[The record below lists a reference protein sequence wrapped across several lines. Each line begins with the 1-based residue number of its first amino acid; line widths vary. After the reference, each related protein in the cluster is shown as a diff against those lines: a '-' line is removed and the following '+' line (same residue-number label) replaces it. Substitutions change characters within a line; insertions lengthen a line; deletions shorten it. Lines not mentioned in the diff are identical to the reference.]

1 MDLQNVIIKKLS
13 LCLIQLQSQ
22 PNFESCMLNKV
33 DQKPQVHPVGNDTLQ
48 KLIKNKQRREV
59 KNKKNQKNLRSFS
72 ISSIAY
78 YEIKS

>member
-1 MDLQNVIIKKLS
+1 
-13 LCLIQLQSQ
+13 
-22 PNFESCMLNKV
+22 MLNKV

-59 KNKKNQKNLRSFS
+59 KNKKNQKNLRSSS